1 MKRQSLPLLI
11 LVSGAF
17 YIFIIPDG
25 PLILNLPFKLIPMW
39 LIIAYAFIQ
48 IRGRHSFSSW
58 IILVGLIFC
67 MFGDG
72 LLHWF
77 LIGLSAFLIGHIF
90 YIIGFFKEWRF
101 SLIRVLSIIPIGF
114 YAILIGHLLT
124 ESLIENG
131 NDALFIPVCLYT
143 IIISTMAWSAIM
155 TGNKWAITGSVLFVL
170 SDSILAWNRFVSD
183 IPYSSVLIM
192 ITYYTAQL
200 FIAHSI
206 NFFQKGTN
214 SLD

>member
-1 MKRQSLPLLI
+1 MKRLFLPLLI
-11 LVSGAF
+11 LISSAL
-17 YIFIIPDG
+17 YIFIIPDV
-25 PLILNLPFKLIPMW
+25 PLLLNLPFKLIPMW
-39 LIIAYAFIQ
+39 LIITYAFIQ
-48 IRGRHSFSSW
+48 FRGKGSSTSW
-58 IILVGLIFC
+58 IILTGLVFC

-90 YIIGFFKEWRF
+90 YLIGFFREWQF

-114 YAILIGHLLT
+114 YAIFIGHILT

-131 NDALFIPVCLYT
+131 NSALFIPVCLYT

-155 TGNKWAITGSVLFVL
+155 TGNKWAITGSILFVI

-192 ITYYTAQL
+192 TTYYTAQF
-200 FIAHSI
+200 FIAHSLK
-206 NFFQKGTN
+206 FFQKGSN
-214 SLD
+214 SLY

>member
-1 MKRQSLPLLI
+1 MKKLFLPLLI
-11 LVSGAF
+11 LITSAL
-17 YIFIIPDG
+17 YIFIIPDE
-25 PLILNLPFKLIPMW
+25 PLLRNLLFKLIPMW
-39 LIIAYAFIQ
+39 LIMTYAFKPL
-48 IRGRHSFSSW
+48 RENRSFTSW
-58 IILVGLIFC
+58 IILIGLLFC

-101 SLIRVLSIIPIGF
+101 SLIRVLSIIPISF
-114 YAILIGHLLT
+114 YAIFIGRILA
-124 ESLIENG
+124 ESLSEKGHNTLI
-131 NDALFIPVCLYT
+131 IPVILYT
-143 IIISTMAWSAIM
+143 MIISAMAWAAIM
-155 TGNKWAITGSVLFVL
+155 TSNKWAIAGSILFVI

-192 ITYYTAQL
+192 TTYYTAQF

-206 NFFQKGTN
+206 KLFQKEAGT
-214 SLD
+214 